1 MVNNMTYSEQVIEL
15 IQSGNLD
22 AVDET
27 IQQALAL
34 DDEETLH
41 LLGNTLYQLGFLNET
56 KKVYNYLIELN
67 PTDDELK
74 IYLAEISI
82 EEGNDVE
89 ALEILHSI
97 EETSPAYPQ
106 ALLVEADYYLLNDL
120 PEVSLQKL
128 EEANDILPN
137 EPVIQFALAE
147 VYFTISDFKN
157 AINYYESLS
166 AEGFDEIAGTLLSAR
181 LGNAYLMTGKYKE
194 SANYLKEALSLKDD
208 PEMYYQLGFVYFNQ
222 EQYDKAID
230 SFDKAKVLD
239 PTLIAIYLL
248 QSEAHEK
255 LNQLEEAVAVLE
267 EAITMNEM
275 STELYLAAAELATKS
290 KQYELAEKY
299 YQEAVKLEPDND
311 QVVIKYAHYLSFMD
325 DHEGVIELFE
335 RSVPIIQQNPDA
347 NWLLAR
353 ANNMIEEYDKA
364 REFYNLAYAY
374 LAEDLDFLKDF
385 IFFLRE
391 DGQRDKMRELAE
403 KYMTLNPEV
412 DNEIVSLLD
421 DIYDE

>member
-1 MVNNMTYSEQVIEL
+1 MTYSEQVIEL
-15 IQSGNLD
+15 IQSGRLD

-27 IQQALAL
+27 IQQALAN

-41 LLGNTLYQLGFLNET
+41 LLGNTLYQLGFLSET
-56 KKVYNYLIELN
+56 KRVYNYLLEIN
-67 PTDDELK
+67 PEDDELR

-82 EEGNDVE
+82 EEGQDVE

-97 EETSPAYPQ
+97 ESTSVAYPQ

-157 AINYYESLS
+157 AIRYYEMLITK
-166 AEGFDEIAGTLLSAR
+166 GFDEIAGTLVSAR
-181 LGNAYLMTGKYKE
+181 LGNAYLMIGEYKK
-194 SANYLKEALSLKDD
+194 SASYLNDALTLKDD
-208 PEMYYQLGFVYFNQ
+208 PEIYYQLGFIYFNQ
-222 EQYDKAID
+222 EEYEKAID

-255 LNQLEEAVAVLE
+255 LNQLDEALVVLE
-267 EAITMNEM
+267 EAIMINEM
-275 STELYLAAAELATKS
+275 STELYLAAAEIATKTN
-290 KQYELAEKY
+290 KYELAENY
-299 YQEAVKLEPDND
+299 YQKAVKLEPDND
-311 QVVIKYAHYLSFMD
+311 QVVIKFAHYLSYMD
-325 DHEGVIELFE
+325 DHEGVVDLFE
-335 RSVPIIQQNPDA
+335 QSAPIIQQDPDA

-353 ANNMIEEYDKA
+353 ANNMIEEYDEA
-364 REFYNLAYAY
+364 RKFYNLAYAY
-374 LAEDLDFLKDF
+374 LADDLDFLKDF
-385 IFFLRE
+385 AFFLRE
-391 DGQRDKMRELAE
+391 DGQRDKMKEIVE
-403 KYMTLNPEV
+403 KYMALNPES
-412 DNEIVSLLD
+412 DNEMLSLLD
-421 DIYDE
+421 DLYY

>member
-1 MVNNMTYSEQVIEL
+1 MVDNMTYSEHVIEL

-22 AVDET
+22 EVDET
-27 IQQALAL
+27 IQQALAV

-41 LLGNTLYQLGFLNET
+41 LLGNTLYQLGFLDET

-67 PTDDELK
+67 PTDDELR

-82 EEGNDVE
+82 EEGNDVD

-128 EEANDILPN
+128 EEANTILPN
-137 EPVIQFALAE
+137 EPIIQFALAE

-157 AINYYESLS
+157 AISYYEALT
-166 AEGFDEIAGTLLSAR
+166 AEGLDEIAGTLLSAR
-181 LGNAYLMTGKYKE
+181 LGNAYLMIGEYKE
-194 SANYLKEALSLKDD
+194 SANYLNEALSLKDD
-208 PEMYYQLGFVYFNQ
+208 PEMFYQLGFVYFNQ
-222 EQYDKAID
+222 EQYDKAVE

-255 LNQLEEAVAVLE
+255 LNQLEEALAVLE
-267 EAITMNEM
+267 EAITINEM

-290 KQYELAEKY
+290 KKIELAEKY
-299 YQEAVKLEPDND
+299 YQEAVKLEPDNE
-311 QVVIKYAHYLSFMD
+311 QVVVKYAHYLNYID
-325 DHEGVIELFE
+325 DYEGVVELFDQ
-335 RSVPIIQQNPDA
+335 SAPNIQQDPDA

-353 ANNMIEEYDKA
+353 ANNMMEEYEKA

-374 LAEDLDFLKDF
+374 FAEDLDFLKDF
-385 IFFLRE
+385 AFFLRE
-391 DGQRDKMRELAE
+391 DGQRDKMKEVVE
-403 KYMTLNPEV
+403 KYIALNPES
-412 DNEIVSLLD
+412 DNEMLSLLD
-421 DIYDE
+421 DLYYE

>member
-1 MVNNMTYSEQVIEL
+1 MTYSEQVIEL
-15 IQSGNLD
+15 IQSGKLE

-27 IQQALAL
+27 IQQALAV

-56 KKVYNYLIELN
+56 KRVYNYLIELN
-67 PTDDELK
+67 PEDDELR

-82 EEGNDVE
+82 EEGEDVK
-89 ALEILHSI
+89 ALEILHNI

-106 ALLVEADYYLLNDL
+106 SLLVEADYYLLNDL

-128 EEANDILPN
+128 EEANAILPN
-137 EPVIQFALAE
+137 EPIIQFALAE
-147 VYFTISDFKN
+147 VYFTISDFKH
-157 AINYYESLS
+157 AINYYETLIT
-166 AEGFDEIAGTLLSAR
+166 EGFDEIAGTLLSGR
-181 LGNAYLMTGKYKE
+181 LGNAYLMTGEYKE
-194 SANYLKEALSLKDD
+194 SANYLKEALRLKDD

-230 SFDKAKVLD
+230 SFNKAKVLD

-255 LNQLEEAVAVLE
+255 LNQIDEALEVLE
-267 EAITMNEM
+267 EAIKINEM
-275 STELYLAAAELATKS
+275 STELYLASAELATKAQ
-290 KQYELAEKY
+290 KYELAEEY
-299 YQEAVKLEPDND
+299 YQKAVDLEPDND

-325 DHEGVIELFE
+325 DHEGVVDLFE
-335 RSVPIIQQNPDA
+335 KSAPIIQQDPDA

-385 IFFLRE
+385 AFFLRE
-391 DGQRDKMRELAE
+391 DGQRDKMKEIVE
-403 KYMTLNPEV
+403 KYMALNPEA
-412 DNEIVSLLD
+412 DNEMVSLLD
-421 DIYDE
+421 DLYDE

>member
-1 MVNNMTYSEQVIEL
+1 MTYSEQVIEL
-15 IQSGNLD
+15 IQSGNLE

-27 IQQALAL
+27 IQQALAI
-34 DDEETLH
+34 DEEDTLH

-56 KKVYNYLIELN
+56 KRVYNYLIELN
-67 PTDDELK
+67 PKDDELR

-82 EEGNDVE
+82 EEGEDVK
-89 ALEILHSI
+89 ALEILHGI
-97 EETSPAYPQ
+97 EETSVAYPQ

-128 EEANDILPN
+128 EEANAILPN
-137 EPVIQFALAE
+137 EPIIQFALAE
-147 VYFTISDFKN
+147 VYFTISDFKQ
-157 AINYYESLS
+157 AISYYETLT

-181 LGNAYLMTGKYKE
+181 LGNAYLMTGNYKE
-194 SANYLKEALSLKDD
+194 SAKYLKEALRLKDD

-222 EQYDKAID
+222 KQYDQAVE
-230 SFDKAKVLD
+230 SFDRAKVLD

-248 QSEAHEK
+248 QSEAYEK
-255 LNQLEEAVAVLE
+255 LNQLDEALVVLE
-267 EAITMNEM
+267 EAIALNEM

-290 KQYELAEKY
+290 REYSLAEKY
-299 YQEAVKLEPDND
+299 YQQAVALEPDND

-325 DHEGVIELFE
+325 DYEGVIALFD
-335 RSVPIIQQNPDA
+335 RSAPMIQQDPDA

-353 ANNMIEEYDKA
+353 ANNMTEEYTKA
-364 REFYNLAYAY
+364 REFYELAYAY

-385 IFFLRE
+385 ILFLRE
-391 DGQRDKMRELAE
+391 DGQREKMKEIAE

-412 DNEIVSLLD
+412 DNEIISLLD
-421 DIYDE
+421 DLYDEQ